1 MSDQEL
7 LKNLYRQVNQAMVEK
22 DTAVLRKLLQPDTV
36 LVHMS
41 GYAQPVA
48 EWLSQIESEEMVYY
62 SWEEEAIKD
71 LVIDSNKA
79 SLIGQSRVKAK
90 VWGSGPHTWPLQIK
104 MFFKKVGDDWKITKQ
119 VASTY

>member
-7 LKNLYRQVNQAMVEK
+7 LKNLYRQVNQAMVAK
-22 DTAVLRKLLQPDTV
+22 DTAALRELLQPDTV

-41 GYAQPVA
+41 GYIQPVA
-48 EWLSQIESEEMVYY
+48 EWLSQIETGEMVYY
-62 SWEEEAIKD
+62 SWKEEAIKN
-71 LVIDSNKA
+71 LVIDGNKA

-104 MFFKKVGDDWKITKQ
+104 MFFEKVGENWKITKQ
-119 VASTY
+119 IASTY